1 MTGFQITLA
10 AARKNRSLSQ
20 QDVSDILLV
29 KYGIKLSRQAI
40 QRYEKDSSEISLA
53 LSDRL
58 SEIYDIPKDFIFFG
72 SESTLSYTRT
82 LQPA

>member
-20 QDVSDILLV
+20 QDVSDILRV

-40 QRYEKDSSEISLA
+40 RRYEKDSSEISLA

>member
-20 QDVSDILLV
+20 QDVSNILWN
-29 KYGIKLSRQAI
+29 KYGVKLSRQAI
-40 QRYEKDSSEISLA
+40 QRYEKDSSDISLSLSEY
-53 LSDRL
+53 LSD
-58 SEIYDIPKDFIFFG
+58 IYKIPKDYIFFG
-72 SESTLSYTRT
+72 NESTLSYIK